1 MKHINKLFTA
11 LGITLLTACAQK
23 PSENVQ
29 VSPLM
34 QNEDKITDLI
44 SRMTLEEKVNMLH
57 GKHMFSS
64 AGVERLGIADVKYAD
79 GPFGIREEMEP
90 HSWNSIGLTTDS
102 ATFFPTGSALAATWS
117 EDMAYQYGMGM
128 AKEARLRGKDMIL
141 GPAIN
146 IQRLPTGGRTYEY
159 LSEDPILSAAL
170 AVQYTLGAQDNGA
183 AVCLKHYALNNQ
195 ENDRGSID
203 VKVSPRAMREIYLPP
218 FEAAVKEADAY
229 GVMAAYNKVEG
240 YWCSENGMLLNEILR
255 DEWGFHGMVISDWGG
270 VHNTVNA
277 AMNGMDVEMPGD
289 RYFGQALLDSVK
301 AGVVPESV
309 IDSKVRNILRVRL
322 AVKAVP
328 EEEANKMMTSQPEQ
342 QQIAYNV
349 ASKSIVLLK
358 NQNELLPIQTD
369 KYKKI
374 AVIGDNAVREQAL
387 GGVGAG
393 VKTLYEVTPLEGLL
407 KQLSGTDAQV
417 EWAQGYRAFSKHER
431 ETRVSPY
438 TKADPKLMSEAVQ
451 LAKKSDLVIFVAG
464 DNREVE
470 TEGSDRKAITLPMGQ
485 DELLKAL
492 AAVNPNIVTVLVTGG
507 PLDLRVVDQASPA
520 ILVSWFNGTEGGNA
534 LADVLL
540 GKISPS
546 GKLPFTFPI
555 RLEDSPAYSLKV
567 YPQDERQKQDDI
579 FVNLVDEKE
588 TDQKSGPTADYAE
601 GIFVGYR
608 WYDTKHVPVQYPF
621 GHGLSY
627 TTFKYSDL
635 QVKADNEKLYVELN
649 LDNTGKRSGEEVVQI
664 YVSRP
669 DSKIERPLKELKGFH
684 RIALQADES
693 KSVKIELPLEKLRH
707 WDEAANDWKLEPGA
721 VEVQAGGSS
730 QDIKL
735 NQTIDIK

>member
-1 MKHINKLFTA
+1 MKHVDKLISA
-11 LGITLLTACAQK
+11 LGVALLTACAQK
-23 PSENVQ
+23 ATESAP
-29 VSPLM
+29 VSPLL

-44 SRMTLEEKVNMLH
+44 SQMTLEEKVNMLH

-64 AGVERLGIADVKYAD
+64 AGVERLGIADVEYAD

-90 HSWNSIGLTTDS
+90 HSWNSIGLATDS

-117 EDMAYQYGMGM
+117 EDVAYQYGKGM
-128 AKEARLRGKDMIL
+128 ALEARLRGKDMIL

-146 IQRLPTGGRTYEY
+146 IQRFPTGGRTYEY

-170 AVQYTLGAQDNGA
+170 AVQYTLGSQDNGA

-195 ENDRGSID
+195 ENDRGSVD

-218 FEAAVKEADAY
+218 FQAAVEEADAY
-229 GVMAAYNKVEG
+229 GVMSAYNKVMG
-240 YWCSENGMLLNEILR
+240 YWCSENGMLLNQILR
-255 DEWGFHGMVISDWGG
+255 DEWGFHGIVISDWGG

-322 AVKAVP
+322 AIKPVP
-328 EEEANKMMTSQPEQ
+328 KEEANKIMTSQPEH

-358 NQNELLPIQTD
+358 NDNEILPIQTN
-369 KYKKI
+369 KFKKI
-374 AVIGDNAVREQAL
+374 AVIGDNAIRPQAL

-393 VKTLYEVTPLEGLL
+393 VKTLYEVTPLEGLIQHL
-407 KQLSGTDAQV
+407 KGTDTKV
-417 EWAQGYRAFSKHER
+417 EWAQGYREYTKHER

-438 TKADPKLMSEAVQ
+438 TKADPKLVNEAVQ
-451 LAKKSDLVIFVAG
+451 LAKNSDLVIFVAG
-464 DNREVE
+464 DNREVK
-470 TEGSDRKAITLPMGQ
+470 TEGSDRKAMTLPVGQ
-485 DELLKAL
+485 DELMKAL
-492 AAVNPNIVTVLVTGG
+492 AAANPNIITVIVTGA
-507 PLDLRVVDQASPA
+507 PLDLRVVEPASSA
-520 ILVSWFNGTEGGNA
+520 ILVSWFNGSEGGNA

-540 GKISPS
+540 GNIAPS
-546 GKLPFTFPI
+546 GKLPFTFPV
-555 RLEDSPAYSLKV
+555 RLEDSPAYALKI

-579 FVNLVDEKE
+579 FVNLVDKKE
-588 TDQKSGPTADYAE
+588 GVQKGGPIAEYAE

-608 WYDTKHVPVQYPF
+608 WYDTKNVPVMYPF

-627 TTFKYSDL
+627 TTFNYADL
-635 QVKADNEKLYVELN
+635 QAKTDGKNINVELN
-649 LDNTGKRSGEEVVQI
+649 LSNTGKRDGEEVVQI
-664 YVSRP
+664 YAGRP
-669 DSKIERPLKELKGFH
+669 NSSIERPAKELKGFQ
-684 RIALQADES
+684 RVFLKAGETKA
-693 KSVKIELPLEKLRH
+693 VKVQIPIEKLRH
-707 WDEAANDWKLEPGA
+707 WDEATNGWKVEPGA
-721 VEVQAGGSS
+721 VNVQAGGSS

-735 NQTIDIK
+735 NQTIEI

>member
-1 MKHINKLFTA
+1 
-11 LGITLLTACAQK
+11 
-23 PSENVQ
+23 
-29 VSPLM
+29 M

-579 FVNLVDEKE
+579 FVNLVDERE

-669 DSKIERPLKELKGFH
+669 DSKIERPLKELKGFQ

-693 KSVKIELPLEKLRH
+693 KSVKIEIPLEKLRH

>member
-451 LAKKSDLVIFVAG
+451 LAKNSDLVIFVAG

-492 AAVNPNIVTVLVTGG
+492 AAANPNIVTVLVTGG

-627 TTFKYSDL
+627 TTFNYSDL

-649 LDNTGKRSGEEVVQI
+649 LSNTGKRSGEEVVQI

-669 DSKIERPLKELKGFH
+669 DSKIERPLKELKGFQ
-684 RIALQADES
+684 RVALQADES
-693 KSVKIELPLEKLRH
+693 KSVKIEIPLEKLRH

>member
-669 DSKIERPLKELKGFH
+669 DSKIERPLKELKGFQ

-693 KSVKIELPLEKLRH
+693 KSVKIEIPLEKLRH

-735 NQTIDIK
+735 NQTIDLK

>member
-669 DSKIERPLKELKGFH
+669 DSKIERPLKELKGFQ

-693 KSVKIELPLEKLRH
+693 KSVKIEIPLEKLRH

>member
-1 MKHINKLFTA
+1 MRNMNKLFTA

-23 PSENVQ
+23 SNESVQ

-64 AGVERLGIADVKYAD
+64 AGVECLGIADVEYAD

-102 ATFFPTGSALAATWS
+102 AAFFPTGSALAATWS

-141 GPAIN
+141 APAIN

-240 YWCSENGMLLNEILR
+240 YWCSENGMLLNQILR

-270 VHNTVNA
+270 VHATVSA

-301 AGVVPESV
+301 AGAVPESV
-309 IDSKVRNILRVRL
+309 IDNKVRNILRVRL
-322 AVKAVP
+322 AVKAIP
-328 EEEANKMMTSQPEQ
+328 KEEANKIMTSQPEQ

-358 NQNELLPIQTD
+358 NRNKLLSIQTD
-369 KYKKI
+369 KFKKI

-387 GGVGAG
+387 GGVGSG
-393 VKTLYEVTPLEGLL
+393 VKALYEVTPLEGLAQHL
-407 KQLSGTDAQV
+407 KGTDVKV
-417 EWAQGYRAFSKHER
+417 EWAQGYRAFSKQER
-431 ETRVSPY
+431 EAGVSPY
-438 TKADPKLMSEAVQ
+438 TKADL
-451 LAKKSDLVIFVAG
+451 
-464 DNREVE
+464 
-470 TEGSDRKAITLPMGQ
+470 
-485 DELLKAL
+485 
-492 AAVNPNIVTVLVTGG
+492 
-507 PLDLRVVDQASPA
+507 
-520 ILVSWFNGTEGGNA
+520 SW
-534 LADVLL
+534 
-540 GKISPS
+540 
-546 GKLPFTFPI
+546 
-555 RLEDSPAYSLKV
+555 
-567 YPQDERQKQDDI
+567 
-579 FVNLVDEKE
+579 
-588 TDQKSGPTADYAE
+588 
-601 GIFVGYR
+601 
-608 WYDTKHVPVQYPF
+608 
-621 GHGLSY
+621 
-627 TTFKYSDL
+627 
-635 QVKADNEKLYVELN
+635 
-649 LDNTGKRSGEEVVQI
+649 
-664 YVSRP
+664 
-669 DSKIERPLKELKGFH
+669 
-684 RIALQADES
+684 
-693 KSVKIELPLEKLRH
+693 
-707 WDEAANDWKLEPGA
+707 
-721 VEVQAGGSS
+721 
-730 QDIKL
+730 
-735 NQTIDIK
+735 

>member
-369 KYKKI
+369 KYKKL

-451 LAKKSDLVIFVAG
+451 LAKNSDLVIFVAG

-492 AAVNPNIVTVLVTGG
+492 AAANPNIVTVLVTGG

-627 TTFKYSDL
+627 TTFNYSDL

-649 LDNTGKRSGEEVVQI
+649 LSNTGKSSGEEVVQI

-669 DSKIERPLKELKGFH
+669 DSKIERPLKELKGFQ
-684 RIALQADES
+684 RVALQADES
-693 KSVKIELPLEKLRH
+693 KSVKIEIPLEKLRH

>member
-1 MKHINKLFTA
+1 
-11 LGITLLTACAQK
+11 
-23 PSENVQ
+23 
-29 VSPLM
+29 
-34 QNEDKITDLI
+34 
-44 SRMTLEEKVNMLH
+44 
-57 GKHMFSS
+57 
-64 AGVERLGIADVKYAD
+64 
-79 GPFGIREEMEP
+79 
-90 HSWNSIGLTTDS
+90 
-102 ATFFPTGSALAATWS
+102 
-117 EDMAYQYGMGM
+117 
-128 AKEARLRGKDMIL
+128 
-141 GPAIN
+141 
-146 IQRLPTGGRTYEY
+146 
-159 LSEDPILSAAL
+159 
-170 AVQYTLGAQDNGA
+170 
-183 AVCLKHYALNNQ
+183 
-195 ENDRGSID
+195 
-203 VKVSPRAMREIYLPP
+203 MREIYLPP

-520 ILVSWFNGTEGGNA
+520 ILVSWSMAPRAVTHW
-534 LADVLL
+534 
-540 GKISPS
+540 
-546 GKLPFTFPI
+546 
-555 RLEDSPAYSLKV
+555 
-567 YPQDERQKQDDI
+567 
-579 FVNLVDEKE
+579 
-588 TDQKSGPTADYAE
+588 PTYC
-601 GIFVGYR
+601 
-608 WYDTKHVPVQYPF
+608 
-621 GHGLSY
+621 
-627 TTFKYSDL
+627 
-635 QVKADNEKLYVELN
+635 
-649 LDNTGKRSGEEVVQI
+649 
-664 YVSRP
+664 
-669 DSKIERPLKELKGFH
+669 
-684 RIALQADES
+684 
-693 KSVKIELPLEKLRH
+693 
-707 WDEAANDWKLEPGA
+707 
-721 VEVQAGGSS
+721 
-730 QDIKL
+730 
-735 NQTIDIK
+735 